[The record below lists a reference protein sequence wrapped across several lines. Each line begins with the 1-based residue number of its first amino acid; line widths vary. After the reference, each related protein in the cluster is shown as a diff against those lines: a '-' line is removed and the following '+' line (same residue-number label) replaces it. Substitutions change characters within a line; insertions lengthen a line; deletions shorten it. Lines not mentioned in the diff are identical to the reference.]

1 MTESLSIE
9 LFRDGEWA
17 RAAELRSI
25 GAPGSLQ
32 GSTHLV
38 YDFDYVA
45 DHIGERGFAAVSV
58 RHPVDLRL
66 TRLKTWPGFVVDL
79 LPQGESRR
87 IVDGR
92 NRAAGREPTDWNA
105 LRLGAGNPV
114 GNLRVP
120 RLEVEPGEVL
130 GVRRAAVVEQ
140 GDEFHAWARERGM
153 ATTGGTDTGGA
164 APKLLLTEDRDGLL
178 YTDGVLADS
187 HAQRHWI
194 VKFPRGRTR
203 RDAQVLA
210 NEAQY
215 LEVARAL
222 GLHCGTPLEYESG
235 ALFVPRFD
243 REVMGGAVVR
253 HGMESAYAALGIVAP
268 GSSLEFEDVVRGL
281 AGCLDNPER
290 DICELVSRDA
300 VAWALGDSD
309 NHGRNTALLK
319 QADGSVALS
328 PLFDFAPMFLDP
340 GLVKRSTRWRSE
352 RPGDPP
358 EWSDVC
364 GFVEALLPEA
374 PIRMR
379 LRKLGEAL
387 GGTVEQMRVFGVDES
402 VIERRAPSILRVTA
416 GLTKVEV

>member
-1 MTESLSIE
+1 MNETLSIE
-9 LFRDGEWA
+9 LFRDGGWTC
-17 RAAELRSI
+17 AAELRSI
-25 GAPGSLQ
+25 GMAGSPQ
-32 GSTHLV
+32 QSTHLV

-45 DHIGERGFAAVSV
+45 DYIGERGFAAVSV
-58 RHPVDLRL
+58 RHPVDLQL
-66 TRLKTWPGFVVDL
+66 TRLSAWPGFVVDL

-130 GVRRAAVVEQ
+130 GVGRAAVVEQ

-178 YTDGVLADS
+178 YADGVLADAD
-187 HAQRHWI
+187 AQRHWI
-194 VKFPRGRTR
+194 VKFPRGRTT

-222 GLHCGTPLEYESG
+222 GLRCGDPLDYEPG

-243 REVMGGAVVR
+243 REVSGSDVVR
-253 HGMESAYAALGIVAP
+253 YGMESVYAALGIVTP
-268 GSSLEFEDVVRGL
+268 GSSLGFEDVVRGL
-281 AGCLDNPER
+281 AGCLDDPEG

-300 VAWALGDSD
+300 VAWALGDTD

-319 QADGSVALS
+319 PPDGSVSLS

-340 GLVKRSTRWRSE
+340 GLVKRSTRWQSE
-352 RPGDPP
+352 RPGEPP
-358 EWSDVC
+358 EWNDVC
-364 GFVEALLPEA
+364 AVVEDLLPEA
-374 PIRMR
+374 PIRIR
-379 LRKLGEAL
+379 LRKLGDAL
-387 GGTVEQMRVFGVDES
+387 GGVVERMRVLGVDETL
-402 VIERRAPSILRVTA
+402 IERRASAILRVVA
-416 GLTKVEV
+416 GLAKVEV